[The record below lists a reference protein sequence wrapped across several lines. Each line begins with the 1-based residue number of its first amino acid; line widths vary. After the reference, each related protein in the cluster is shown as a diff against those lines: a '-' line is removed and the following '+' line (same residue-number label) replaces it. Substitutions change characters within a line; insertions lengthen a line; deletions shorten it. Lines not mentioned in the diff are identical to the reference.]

1 MKQYV
6 ICGDSREYFD
16 YLRRSNNGP
25 RTHVY
30 LHEVEQIRG
39 LSEVHGVFVGSWRE
53 RPDIN
58 DIVWA
63 IRVINNVHPIHP
75 VSDTYYIPGG
85 KDHGRQY
92 PSC

>member
-1 MKQYV
+1 MKQYI

-16 YLRRSNNGP
+16 YLKRTNKGP

-30 LHEVEQIRG
+30 LHDVTQIRG
-39 LSEVHGVFVGSWRE
+39 LSQVHGVFVGSWRE

-63 IRVINNVHPIHP
+63 IRVINNVDPLATGP
-75 VSDTYYIPGG
+75 DTYYSYGG
-85 KDHGRQY
+85 NDHGRQY